1 MRALCFDF
9 AKRKMIQQCDN
20 GLCKSRCT
28 LSAEHSAPHAPRTRK
43 QGARRGDAAW
53 APGPHHGAHGAQA
66 VRECGQRDAL
76 AGARLA
82 VEQDLAR
89 VAARGP
95 RRRGRIA
102 LLLVRRW
109 TRRRRRCWRRPPGPQ
124 TPLQNLARPRRP
136 PAPRRHWQRPHRPL
150 RPARRRRP
158 HHRPDYLL
166 HPAPAAQRLQARLP
180 PASLWEGRGARPG
193 TQRAAGHC
201 WPHPKSR
208 ADGKRAEPEQHT
220 ATSKGMSMQEP
231 GRRRPC
237 STRTGM
243 LSMFT

>member
-102 LLLVRRW
+102 LLLVFVAGRGGVGDVGAVHQVLKPRCKIWLALVGRRLRAV
-109 TRRRRRCWRRPPGPQ
+109 TGNGLIALSVRRAVGGLIIVQITFCI
-124 TPLQNLARPRRP
+124 L
-136 PAPRRHWQRPHRPL
+136 RPL
-150 RPARRRRP
+150 RSACKRGCPLRRC
-158 HHRPDYLL
+158 
-166 HPAPAAQRLQARLP
+166 
-180 PASLWEGRGARPG
+180 GRGGAHVLAPSAQQG
-193 TQRAAGHC
+193 TAGRTQSHVL
-201 WPHPKSR
+201 
-208 ADGKRAEPEQHT
+208 T
-220 ATSKGMSMQEP
+220 ASELSQN
-231 GRRRPC
+231 
-237 STRTGM
+237 ST
-243 LSMFT
+243 LL